1 MAEKHGKDCNCS
13 TCCCYPQRPMPPK
26 SEVTTAKDK
35 PGCAKECAKK
45 QVGDSGNI
53 I

>member
-1 MAEKHGKDCNCS
+1 MDHGTNCKCAE
-13 TCCCYPQRPMPPK
+13 CCYPQRPMPPK
-26 SEVTTAKDK
+26 SKVEPAKVRE
-35 PGCAKECAKK
+35 GAAKECAKK